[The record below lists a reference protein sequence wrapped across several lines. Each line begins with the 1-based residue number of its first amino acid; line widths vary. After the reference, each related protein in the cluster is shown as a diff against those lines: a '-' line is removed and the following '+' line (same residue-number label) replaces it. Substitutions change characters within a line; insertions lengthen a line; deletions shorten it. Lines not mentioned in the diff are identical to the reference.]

1 MLLLQEEYNHVG
13 NPCNITPEEYFD
25 DAMDL
30 KGRDIGRPKEV
41 NTKIQKFKV
50 VYIFNVKFKALCPAP
65 SAPLHHHQLP
75 LYV

>member
-1 MLLLQEEYNHVG
+1 LFLPQEEYSHVG

-50 VYIFNVKFKALCPAP
+50 I
-65 SAPLHHHQLP
+65 
-75 LYV
+75 

>member
-1 MLLLQEEYNHVG
+1 MFLLQEEYIHVG

-50 VYIFNVKFKALCPAP
+50 ILIFNVKFKAFFHAP
-65 SAPLHHHQLP
+65 CHHGP
-75 LYV
+75 PYV

>member
-1 MLLLQEEYNHVG
+1 MMLLNFMFLLQEEYSHVG

-25 DAMDL
+25 DATDL

-50 VYIFNVKFKALCPAP
+50 I
-65 SAPLHHHQLP
+65 
-75 LYV
+75 

>member
-1 MLLLQEEYNHVG
+1 MILLNYMFLLQEEYIHVG

-25 DAMDL
+25 DATDL

-50 VYIFNVKFKALCPAP
+50 I
-65 SAPLHHHQLP
+65 
-75 LYV
+75 

>member
-1 MLLLQEEYNHVG
+1 MFLLQEEYSHVG

-25 DAMDL
+25 DAVDL

-50 VYIFNVKFKALCPAP
+50 IKVFNIKFKAFFHPP
-65 SAPLHHHQLP
+65 HRHGPP
-75 LYV
+75 FV

>member
-1 MLLLQEEYNHVG
+1 MALLNEIFVLQEEYSHIG

-25 DAMDL
+25 GTMDL

-50 VYIFNVKFKALCPAP
+50 INA
-65 SAPLHHHQLP
+65 
-75 LYV
+75 